1 MTLLYPKKIKIEKD
15 QKNLLTL
22 STQNGKTYRKVN
34 FLLLF
39 PFTDLENY
47 VSAVIRKG
55 SEYAEIGI
63 IKHLKDLP
71 KDMGRYVREDLKL
84 RYFVPEI
91 RDIKSITT
99 RYWFHKFDVYTDRGE
114 KIFYLRNVREN
125 VRFKADSSIVITD
138 MEKCRYKIPN
148 YTRLSPKALAELDRI
163 LL

>member
-1 MTLLYPKKIKIEKD
+1 MT
-15 QKNLLTL
+15 
-22 STQNGKTYRKVN
+22 TQDGKTYKNVN

-39 PFTDLENY
+39 PFTDLENH

-55 SEYAEIGI
+55 AEYTEIGI
-63 IKHLKDLP
+63 IRHLKSLP
-71 KDMGRYVREDLKL
+71 KTMSQYVREDLKL

-91 RDIKSITT
+91 IEINSITT
-99 RYWFHKFDVYTDRGE
+99 RYWFHKFDVKTDRGN

-138 MEKCRYKIPN
+138 MEKCRYKIPDYDN
-148 YTRLSPKALAELDRI
+148 LSAKTRAELDRI